1 MLDNAK
7 AISQKDLAKFR
18 QAFEGDL
25 PARAMQNAASK
36 TDLNSIIWHGD
47 ARIGNDHQFSL
58 EIKTMKVTNQMS
70 SGRCWIF
77 AGCNIL
83 REIIAKKIGSE
94 DFELSQNFVA
104 FYDKLEKI
112 NFALESIIE
121 LADRPADDRTLQTV
135 LRPAVGDG
143 GQWDMFRSLIKKY
156 GIVPK
161 NVMPETWASSHTRD
175 SNFMINTLLRR
186 FAAEAG
192 RLSVAGKIQK
202 LRKRKEEIL
211 AQLYRSLGILFGL
224 PAERFDFEY
233 TDKDHVYHCERDLT
247 PKAFY
252 EQYVGEDIDEYVSLI
267 NSPTKDKPFY
277 ETFTVDYIGGV
288 IGGDPIHYLN
298 LPMKELKAIV
308 LASLKKGE
316 PVWFGSDAGK
326 FGDRQAGFWA
336 PEQYEYAPAFGF
348 DLKMDKADMLD
359 YAQSAMNH
367 AMVITGVNLVEGR
380 PTKWK
385 IENSWGDDKAVKG
398 YYTATDEWF
407 DSFVYQAVV
416 RKEYL
421 NQKQLEALAKEPHHL
436 NPWDPMGTL
445 A

>member
-1 MLDNAK
+1 MLSQAK
-7 AISQKDLAKFR
+7 AITGEELAKLR
-18 QAFEGDL
+18 QNFEKDPG
-25 PARAMQNAASK
+25 ARALQNAAGK
-36 TDLNSIIWHGD
+36 TAISDLVWHGD
-47 ARIGNDHQFSL
+47 SRIGNDHLFSL

-112 NFALESIIE
+112 NFSLEAITE
-121 LADRPADDRTLQTV
+121 LAGRPADDRTLQTI

-161 NVMPETWASSHTRD
+161 NVMPETFGSSHTMD
-175 SNFMINTLLRR
+175 SSFIINTVLRR
-186 FAAEAG
+186 FAAEAHRLTAAG
-192 RLSVAGKIQK
+192 RLKK
-202 LRKRKEEIL
+202 LAARKEEIFT
-211 AQLYRSLGILFGL
+211 QLYKVLAVAFGL

-233 TDKDHVYHCERDLT
+233 RDKDKNYHRDPDLT
-247 PKAFY
+247 PQEFY
-252 EQYVGEDIDEYVSLI
+252 EKYVGEDIDEYVSLI
-267 NSPTKDKPFY
+267 NSPTQDKPYY
-277 ETFTVDYIGGV
+277 ETFTVDYIGNV

-298 LPMKELKAIV
+298 LPMKELKNAVI
-308 LASLKKGE
+308 ASLKEGE
-316 PVWFGSDAGK
+316 PVWFGSDCGK
-326 FGDRQAGFWA
+326 FGDRAAGVWA

-367 AMVITGVNLVEGR
+367 AMVITGVNLIDGR

-385 IENSWGDDKAVKG
+385 IENSWGDEKAYKG
-398 YYTATDEWF
+398 YYTATDLWF
-407 DSFVYQAVV
+407 DYFVYQAVLR
-416 RKEYL
+416 RKYL
-421 NQKQLEALAKEPHHL
+421 SKKQLAALSKEPKHL